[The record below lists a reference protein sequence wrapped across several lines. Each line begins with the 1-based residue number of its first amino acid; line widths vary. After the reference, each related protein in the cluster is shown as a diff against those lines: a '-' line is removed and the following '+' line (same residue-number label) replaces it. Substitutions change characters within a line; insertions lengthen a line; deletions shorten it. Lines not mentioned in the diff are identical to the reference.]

1 VQRRSWWSET
11 VSTDEAHARYLG
23 RRRYNSLRRDQA
35 AMRRIEVAELIV
47 AAGGF
52 LVPGV
57 RSRIARHLGV
67 HRSTVSRDVRAL
79 LRGLPA
85 PACPCCGALRARAL
99 DRLEELLEDGD
110 G

>member
-1 VQRRSWWSET
+1 MWAQT
-11 VSTDEAHARYLG
+11 VSAAEAAARAGG
-23 RRRYNSLRRDQA
+23 RRRYNSLRQFHA
-35 AMRRIEVAELIV
+35 ALRRGQVAELLE
-47 AAGGF
+47 AAGG

-57 RSRIARHLGV
+57 QSRIARHLGV
-67 HRSTVSRDVRAL
+67 HRSTISRDVAAI